1 MDYITIE
8 QMMIDNKLELISGAQ
23 GLNRHCVEEM
33 ISRPGLEFSGFLIIL
48 IQSV

>member
-23 GLNRHCVEEM
+23 GLIRHCLDQV
-33 ISRPGLEFSGFLIIL
+33 
-48 IQSV
+48 

>member
-33 ISRPGLEFSGFLIIL
+33 ISRIFRLF
-48 IQSV
+48 